1 MTRGLWRWSAGV
13 CSGCGSVSLTGR
25 KGQANFGDFAGRGV
39 FRQWEDPGVWKGMR
53 MSHGTVE
60 WGPDDPSKVL
70 DFDPEMLYERVS
82 GVSREEDV
90 VAGFCPPVVGETPRS
105 ANVRGVVG

>member
-1 MTRGLWRWSAGV
+1 MRFADGTEGTAD
-13 CSGCGSVSLTGR
+13 
-25 KGQANFGDFAGRGV
+25 FGDFAGRCV
-39 FRQWEDPGVWKGMR
+39 FCQWEDPGVWEGMR
-53 MSHGTVE
+53 MSHGAVV
-60 WGPDDPSKVL
+60 WGPDDPSMVL
-70 DFDPEMLYERVS
+70 DFCPEMLYERVS